1 MKLLTLALLV
11 FMTTAAAWE
20 PDRTS
25 TGYTSNTGTRYQY
38 KMNNAAY
45 KIRYQ
50 GDTVAQSRDDQIYAG
65 VPVVQIDRSPGIK
78 GVAVKFPLD

>member
-11 FMTTAAAWE
+11 FITTAAAWE

-38 KMNNAAY
+38 KMDYAAY
-45 KIRYQ
+45 RTRYQ
-50 GDTVAQSRDDQIYAG
+50 GDNRAQSRDDQIYADN
-65 VPVVQIDRSPGIK
+65 PVVQIDRNPGIK
-78 GVAVKFPLD
+78 GAAVKFPLD